1 MRDVF
6 PDSQYCL
13 SLKCCL
19 FDILLKKDHNGRFPL
34 DIKLFHLHAMI
45 REAASLSK
53 CLCIYKGFGFSIEVD
68 RSLPNLV
75 MGDERR
81 VFQVIL
87 HMVGNLLTDSNQG
100 GLVILKIFSEN
111 GIQGAGGAADHLRAT
126 WRSNSSD
133 CDVYIRFEVGIC
145 NNVSHSEGSVSRVQ
159 LGGRRYNTDGVEEGL
174 SFSIC
179 KRLVQVVS
187 YRFYCPFNDQYTL
200 SSTVLTS
207 YCTDDKNSSRPL
219 IKILN

>member
-1 MRDVF
+1 M
-6 PDSQYCL
+6 
-13 SLKCCL
+13 SLKYVYL
-19 FDILLKKDHNGRFPL
+19 FDILLIKDHNGRFPL
-34 DIKLFHLHAMI
+34 HIKRFHLHALI
-45 REAASLSK
+45 REVASLSK

-100 GLVILKIFSEN
+100 GLVTLRVLLEN
-111 GIQGAGGAADHLRAT
+111 GTREGGGGTGDQHLRWAT

-133 CDVYIRFEVGIC
+133 GDVYIRFEVGIS
-145 NNVSHSEGSVSRVQ
+145 NNVSQSEGSVSRVQ
-159 LGGRRYNTDGVEEGL
+159 LGGRRYNSEGAEEGL

-179 KRLVQVVS
+179 KRLVQVVN
-187 YRFYCPFNDQYTL
+187 YKFFFFF
-200 SSTVLTS
+200 
-207 YCTDDKNSSRPL
+207 
-219 IKILN
+219 